1 MWVKWVMMGI
11 VRDKHEC
18 LSSSRLVGEEAALR
32 SQGGWFH
39 CDWAHDIQIFRLSKP
54 KPTSVRRAAVAAA
67 VVGNESS
74 IHRHPGRRAMTES
87 GRAGDKETTSNQT
100 VEPVK

>member
-1 MWVKWVMMGI
+1 MLEVSFVTNTSVFQ
-11 VRDKHEC
+11 VRDLWAKKQ
-18 LSSSRLVGEEAALR
+18 LYGAKA
-32 SQGGWFH
+32 GGFTVTVA
-39 CDWAHDIQIFRLSKP
+39 AHDIQIFRLSKP